1 MTTMS
6 KPEPWLRGP
15 VPESPTL
22 LQPAA
27 HAFLLALESVEAA
40 VSGISDEHLWIK
52 PGGAA
57 SIGFHLLHLVGSTD
71 RLLTYARGDS
81 LSDLQRAALAAEGK
95 LSPPYPTL
103 DQLLAGWRSGVE
115 TALGQLAATPEAGL
129 KDARQVGRAKL
140 PSTVLGLLFHASEH
154 AQRHA
159 GQIVT
164 TAKIV
169 QGLQLEP
176 APGREPVT
184 G

>member
-1 MTTMS
+1 MTTVS

-15 VPESPTL
+15 VPEIPAL

-27 HAFLLALESVEAA
+27 HAFLLALESIEAA
-40 VSGISDEHLWIK
+40 VSGLTHHQLWLE

-57 SIGFHLLHLVGSTD
+57 SLGFHLLHLAGSTD
-71 RLLTYARGDS
+71 RLLTYARGEA
-81 LSDLQRAALAAEGK
+81 LSEPQRAVLAAEGT
-95 LSPPYPTL
+95 LTPPYPTL
-103 DQLLAGWRSGVE
+103 DRLLAGWRTSVE
-115 TALGQLAATPEAGL
+115 GALRQLAATPEAVL
-129 KDARQVGRAKL
+129 KDARQVGRAQL

-169 QGLQLEP
+169 RGLGLLQP
-176 APGREPVT
+176 
-184 G
+184 